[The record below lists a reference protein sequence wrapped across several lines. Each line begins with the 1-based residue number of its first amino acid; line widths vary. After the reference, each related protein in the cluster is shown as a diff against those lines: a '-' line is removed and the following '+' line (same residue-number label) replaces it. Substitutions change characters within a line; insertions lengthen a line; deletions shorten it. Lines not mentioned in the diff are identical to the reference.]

1 MKILGVK
8 CMQGFTIAK
17 KIVLSFTV
25 LILLFVGF
33 GGYAIYSAKLM
44 DKSTT
49 DFMDWTKALSVAGQ
63 LSDAADE
70 VRSLTVL
77 RGIVTEADQRAEV
90 SRRMAA
96 TEKEVEAIFADYEAT
111 LAQTTYYSEEER
123 RADRELLDSEEKAWK
138 AYMETIRQVDAIARE
153 GNLKKT
159 AAFLEGPARTSYLQF
174 AQTLQNDKERAVKG
188 TQAVQAESD
197 ATYRRVV
204 MGTAVA
210 TAVAFLLTCI
220 CGYYL
225 LHNIK
230 TAVHM
235 VLTSL
240 EKVAAGDLR
249 VVLPTDS
256 GDEFAQMARQCNKML
271 DNVRAMTKTIQKT
284 AGTVSDSST
293 TLTSTS
299 GQSAQVTQNVAQSIT
314 AVAEAAQDQ
323 MASIA
328 ETKHQ
333 VEAFTNGLKEAI
345 HHIASVAAG
354 IAQTSDK
361 AETGNGLVVSTVTQM
376 NTIADTTASI
386 AEAVAKLG
394 ERSKEIGN
402 IVEVI
407 SGISAQT
414 NLLALNAAIEAA
426 RAGEHGRGFA
436 VVAEEVR
443 KLAEGSQNATAQI
456 TELIQTIQQETEQ
469 AVSAMAGGRAE
480 AEKGRENVASTGG
493 EFAEILRMIQSVG
506 KDSEVIRTTMADLER
521 RAEKI
526 DTATA
531 KIHESAERVAAES
544 ENVSAATEEQ
554 AAGMEEIAASARS
567 LSDMAED
574 LNQAAARFKT

>member
-1 MKILGVK
+1 
-8 CMQGFTIAK
+8 MQGFTIAK

-44 DKSTT
+44 NKSTT

-77 RGIVTEADQRAEV
+77 RGIATEADQRAEV

-174 AQTLQNDKERAVKG
+174 AQTLQHDKERTVKG

-249 VVLPTDS
+249 VVLPTGS

-314 AVAEAAQDQ
+314 AVAEAAQAQ

>member
-1 MKILGVK
+1 MK
-8 CMQGFTIAK
+8 GFTVAQ
-17 KIVLSFTV
+17 KIIFSFTALV
-25 LILLFVGF
+25 VLFVGF
-33 GGYAIYSAKLM
+33 GAYALYSGREMNGSTKSILEWTDSLM
-44 DKSTT
+44 ATS
-49 DFMDWTKALSVAGQ
+49 Q
-63 LSDAADE
+63 LSDAANE
-70 VRSLTVL
+70 V
-77 RGIVTEADQRAEV
+77 
-90 SRRMAA
+90 
-96 TEKEVEAIFADYEAT
+96 
-111 LAQTTYYSEEER
+111 R
-123 RADRELLDSEEKAWK
+123 RADLVWVTTTDLAKRAEMGGVVKKHRKQVEEAFVFYRKAAESWEHETEQDKQDDLAVIENEAKAWQ
-138 AYMETIRQVDAIARE
+138 AYLATCTKIEELVRAGKQTEALAYS
-153 GNLKKT
+153 GG
-159 AAFLEGPARTSYLQF
+159 ASLQAYQEF
-174 AQTLQNDKERAVKG
+174 VALILQDKERAMKGSMEEEARSAAIYDTVVKG
-188 TQAVQAESD
+188 TLSA
-197 ATYRRVV
+197 
-204 MGTAVA
+204 G
-210 TAVAFLLTCI
+210 AFVLLLTCI

-235 VLTSL
+235 VLISL

-284 AGTVSDSST
+284 AGTVADSSS

-299 GQSAQVTQNVAQSIT
+299 GQSAQVTQGVAQSIT

-323 MASIA
+323 MGAIA
-328 ETKHQ
+328 EAKQQ
-333 VEAFTNGLKEAI
+333 VDAFTDGLKETAHNI
-345 HHIASVAAG
+345 EDTAAVIAR
-354 IAQTSDK
+354 TSQK
-361 AETGNGLVVSTVTQM
+361 AEEGNRLVVATVTQM
-376 NTIADTTASI
+376 NTIADTTAYIS
-386 AEAVAKLG
+386 EAVAKLG

-443 KLAEGSQNATAQI
+443 KLAEGSQKATAQI
-456 TELIQTIQQETEQ
+456 TELIQSIQQETEQ
-469 AVSAMAGGRAE
+469 AVSAMADGRTE

-493 EFAEILRMIQSVG
+493 EFAEILQMIQSVG
-506 KDSEVIRTTMADLER
+506 KNSDVIRTTMTGLER
-521 RAEKI
+521 GAEKI
-526 DTATA
+526 NAATT

-567 LSDMAED
+567 LSDMAAD

>member
-1 MKILGVK
+1 MK
-8 CMQGFTIAK
+8 GFTVAQ
-17 KIVLSFTV
+17 KIVFSFMALV
-25 LILLFVGF
+25 VLFVGF
-33 GGYAIYSAKLM
+33 GAYALYSGREMHGSTKSLM
-44 DKSTT
+44 ELT
-49 DFMDWTKALSVAGQ
+49 DSLMATSQ
-63 LSDAADE
+63 LSDAANE
-70 VRSLTVL
+70 VRRSDLVWVTTTDPAKRAEMDGVVKKHRKKVEEAFVFYRKAAESWDHETEQDKQDDL
-77 RGIVTEADQRAEV
+77 AVIENEAKAWQAYLATCTKIEELVRAGKQTEA
-90 SRRMAA
+90 
-96 TEKEVEAIFADYEAT
+96 
-111 LAQTTYYSEEER
+111 LAYSGG
-123 RADRELLDSEEKAWK
+123 ASLQ
-138 AYMETIRQVDAIARE
+138 AYQEFVALI
-153 GNLKKT
+153 
-159 AAFLEGPARTSYLQF
+159 LQ
-174 AQTLQNDKERAVKG
+174 DKERSMKGSMEEEARSAAIYDRVVKG
-188 TQAVQAESD
+188 TLSA
-197 ATYRRVV
+197 
-204 MGTAVA
+204 G
-210 TAVAFLLTCI
+210 AFVLLLTCA

-225 LHNIK
+225 LNNIK
-230 TAVHM
+230 TAVTM
-235 VLTSL
+235 FLSAL
-240 EKVAAGDLR
+240 GKVAAGDLR
-249 VVLPTDS
+249 VTMPAES
-256 GDEFAQMARQCNKML
+256 GDEFSQMARQCNKMIE
-271 DNVRAMTKTIQKT
+271 NVRAVTQSIQKT
-284 AGTVSDSST
+284 AGTVAGSST

-314 AVAEAAQDQ
+314 AVAEAAQAQ

-567 LSDMAED
+567 LSDMAEE
-574 LNQAAARFKT
+574 LNQAAARFQT

>member
-1 MKILGVK
+1 
-8 CMQGFTIAK
+8 MQGVTIAK

-33 GGYAIYSAKLM
+33 GGYAIYSAKLLG
-44 DKSTT
+44 KSTT
-49 DFMDWTKALSVAGQ
+49 DLMDWARMSIVAGDIF
-63 LSDAADE
+63 DAANE
-70 VRSLTVL
+70 VKTLTLLKV
-77 RGIVTEADQRAEV
+77 GAADAARRAEV
-90 SRRMAA
+90 EQRMVA
-96 TEKEVEAIFADYEAT
+96 TEKKVDELFTAYEAV
-111 LAQTTYYSEEER
+111 LAQMTYYSEEER
-123 RADRELLDSEEKAWK
+123 QADRVFLENEKKAWAEYIMTMHQLDDLVK
-138 AYMETIRQVDAIARE
+138 E
-153 GNLKKT
+153 GNQKKS
-159 AAFLEGPARTSYLQF
+159 ADFFAGPARTSYQKF
-174 AQTLQNDKERAVKG
+174 SKTIQTDKERCAKAAHAVK
-188 TQAVQAESD
+188 AESD

-204 MGTAVA
+204 MGTAGA
-210 TAVAFLLTCI
+210 TAAALLFTCI

-230 TAVHM
+230 TAVNM

-249 VVLPTDS
+249 VTLPTDA
-256 GDEFAQMARQCNKML
+256 GDEFAQMAKQCNKML

-284 AGTVSDSST
+284 AGTVSDAST

-299 GQSAQVTQNVAQSIT
+299 GQSAQVTQGVAQSIT

-333 VEAFTNGLKEAI
+333 VEAFTNGLKDATR
-345 HHIASVAAG
+345 HIESVAAG

-376 NTIADTTASI
+376 NTIADTTAAISD
-386 AEAVAKLG
+386 EVAKLG

-443 KLAEGSQNATAQI
+443 KLAEGSQHATAQI
-456 TELIQTIQQETEQ
+456 TELIQTIQQETAQ
-469 AVSAMAGGRAE
+469 AVSAMAEGRTQ
-480 AEKGRENVASTGG
+480 AEKGRENVSATGA
-493 EFAEILRMIQSVG
+493 EFSEILRMIQSVG
-506 KDSEVIRTTMADLER
+506 ENSAVIRTTMADLAR
-521 RAEKI
+521 RADKI
-526 DTATA
+526 DDATA
-531 KIHESAERVAAES
+531 KIHDSAERVAAES

-554 AAGMEEIAASARS
+554 AAGMEEIAASTRS
-567 LSDMAED
+567 LSDMAVE

>member
-1 MKILGVK
+1 
-8 CMQGFTIAK
+8 MQGFTIAK

-70 VRSLTVL
+70 VRTLTVL
-77 RGIVTEADQRAEV
+77 RGIATEADQRAEV

-138 AYMETIRQVDAIARE
+138 AYMETIRQIDAIARE

-159 AAFLEGPARTSYLQF
+159 VAFLEGPARTSYLQF
-174 AQTLQNDKERAVKG
+174 AQTLQHDKERAVKG

-225 LHNIK
+225 LSNIK

-256 GDEFAQMARQCNKML
+256 GDEFSQMARQCNKML

-328 ETKHQ
+328 ETKQQ

-345 HHIASVAAG
+345 HHIASVAAV

-469 AVSAMAGGRAE
+469 AVSAMDGGRAE
-480 AEKGRENVASTGG
+480 AEKGRENVSSTGG

-506 KDSEVIRTTMADLER
+506 TDSEVIRTTMADLER

-567 LSDMAED
+567 LSDMAEE